1 MQFIEKHLFH
11 FTLSFSPKFN
21 IGHNFTVDWIPL
33 PKRLND
39 NSVEMYISKHSL
51 LNIYIFVTPILQ
63 KKSCE
68 YRRTIE
74 SGAVSGNWDTEWRVA
89 VTLSLT
95 LSLVISIC
103 LPAPMFQCF
112 SRNFEICCIYC
123 RGINFWNQVQL
134 LSNRRRK
141 VFWETTD
148 FSLLLHVRFVR
159 CWADPD
165 HFSVLYYISPCE
177 LVLYPASGWSLL
189 FSWMSWS
196 ILYNRHND
204 NFCFVH
210 CDVTKKVL
218 TMLHVWLKGVKC
230 SESPKNFWTFA
241 SSVTLFVSL
250 APPQLSP
257 HSHSQ
262 FHQIDTTHTINFKY
276 MITFLLEIVIYP
288 IWRLKPILNL
298 YIYKTININ
307 YQSI

>member
-1 MQFIEKHLFH
+1 MKVNFPREVQQFACATSSAQHVTLFCGWG
-11 FTLSFSPKFN
+11 FVGSSRSGGRQRQGTLVPMNMDRCRSEHAHAGGRERILWCLTHAFSGLQYKKIRPILCNLLKSIFSISLFLTFSPKFN

-112 SRNFEICCIYC
+112 GRNFEIGCTAKALIS
-123 RGINFWNQVQL
+123 GIRFNCSQIDGERYFGKQRTLV
-134 LSNRRRK
+134 
-141 VFWETTD
+141 
-148 FSLLLHVRFVR
+148 LLHVRFVR

-177 LVLYPASGWSLL
+177 LVLYPASGWSAIIDNIIDIQLDELVYSGQSAQWQFL
-189 FSWMSWS
+189 FYTLWS
-196 ILYNRHND
+196 SHY
-204 NFCFVH
+204 
-210 CDVTKKVL
+210 DVT
-218 TMLHVWLKGVKC
+218 
-230 SESPKNFWTFA
+230 
-241 SSVTLFVSL
+241 
-250 APPQLSP
+250 
-257 HSHSQ
+257 
-262 FHQIDTTHTINFKY
+262 
-276 MITFLLEIVIYP
+276 
-288 IWRLKPILNL
+288 
-298 YIYKTININ
+298 
-307 YQSI
+307 